1 MLPRSVGTLQS
12 RGLSWLFGSADAMIT
27 TSIGDSDAVV
37 PDGNGAEKLIG
48 PLCNA
53 RVVQVPVKLANI
65 SVTGAELIVAVT
77 SPAVPVNCPL
87 IIPVALIAP
96 FVTVK
101 VLVVNIPVKVPTPAI
116 TCIMAVP
123 AEATGG
129 ACAGAGAVISAIDRA
144 AIMNATTPL
153 K

>member
-1 MLPRSVGTLQS
+1 
-12 RGLSWLFGSADAMIT
+12 MIT

-48 PLCNA
+48 PLCNV

-65 SVTGAELIVAVT
+65 TVTGAALTVAVT
-77 SPAVPVNCPL
+77 FPAVPVSCPL
-87 IIPVALIAP
+87 IIPVAVITP
-96 FVTVK
+96 FVSVK
-101 VLVVNIPVKVPTPAI
+101 ALVVNIPVKVPSPAI

-123 AEATGG
+123 AEVIGGG
-129 ACAGAGAVISAIDRA
+129 ACAGTGAVISPIDRA
-144 AIMNATTPL
+144 TIINTAMPL